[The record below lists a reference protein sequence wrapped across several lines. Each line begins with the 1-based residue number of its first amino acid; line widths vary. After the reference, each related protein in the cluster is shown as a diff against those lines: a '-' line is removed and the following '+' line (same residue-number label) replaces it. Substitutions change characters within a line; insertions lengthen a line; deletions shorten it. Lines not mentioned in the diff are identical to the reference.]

1 VLAYIKHSLC
11 IVYAHTHTHVHT
23 HLADCAFKGRS
34 KNGQE
39 VQVPT
44 ETFNCFCCC
53 FALPFLAKKRH
64 GAKKIYG
71 NWYEAKEKE
80 KYKEP
85 HNVKNQRSNLPHIAH
100 CSVAFGLF
108 GYFLLA
114 TRTTRMSFRLS

>member
-1 VLAYIKHSLC
+1 VPAYIKHSLC
-11 IVYAHTHTHVHT
+11 IVYVHTHTYVHT

-64 GAKKIYG
+64 GAKKNTGIG
-71 NWYEAKEKE
+71 MKLK
-80 KYKEP
+80 KK
-85 HNVKNQRSNLPHIAH
+85 KNTKNHI
-100 CSVAFGLF
+100 
-108 GYFLLA
+108 
-114 TRTTRMSFRLS
+114 M